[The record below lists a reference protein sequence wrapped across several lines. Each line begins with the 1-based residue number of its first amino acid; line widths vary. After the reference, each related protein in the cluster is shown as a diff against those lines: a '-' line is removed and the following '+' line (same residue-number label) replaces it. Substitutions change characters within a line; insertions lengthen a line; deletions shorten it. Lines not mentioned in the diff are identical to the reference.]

1 MIDRDAAKSLVL
13 RYLSTR
19 PCKHGSRWVVLDDD
33 TEEFDIA
40 WMFCWTLERLTKPGH
55 QGTGMVGNYPILV
68 DKRDG
73 LLYAWTMLEPLD
85 RVLEKLRHDKGSLPR
100 LDTGSG

>member
-1 MIDRDAAKSLVL
+1 MIDQDAAKSLVL

-19 PCKHGSRWVVLDDD
+19 PCKHGSRWVVLDEN

-40 WMFCWTLERLTKPGH
+40 WMFCWTLERFMKPGY

-68 DKRDG
+68 RKTDG
-73 LLYAWTMLEPLD
+73 ALFMWTMLEPIEQALD
-85 RVLEKLRHDKGSLPR
+85 KLRGDQPALPR
-100 LDTGSG
+100 IG